1 MRCFI
6 CLAPFVSS
14 VGMCRTCGKAYNR
27 AQRAADGTL
36 LSTYQW
42 IAERARRMERKRLAT
57 KGAK

>member
-1 MRCFI
+1 
-6 CLAPFVSS
+6 
-14 VGMCRTCGKAYNR
+14 MCRTCGKAYNR